1 MRTVQPVIDRHCISC
16 HGLEKTEKVN
26 LVHDGQTYPQSYK
39 ALVALGDH
47 RIGQKGYKTDENTI
61 SRPFEYFAHGSK
73 LPGMLLA
80 DHGDVK
86 VDRDSFM
93 RIVEWLDLNAQC
105 YGDLFPNKLEERRI
119 DPKALAELRSYAA
132 ELLGEKIAAQPE
144 RALIN
149 VAQPEESRIL
159 MAPLAEDSGGWGQID
174 AWKNKDDPGYI
185 KMQTLVAKCII
196 KRPDENRNGWAPD
209 LKSGAGEGWIVK
221 ARENFRQRV
230 REQL

>member
-1 MRTVQPVIDRHCISC
+1 MMHATISIMRTVQPVIDRHCISC

-47 RIGQKGYKTDENTI
+47 RIGLKGYKTEENTI

-80 DHGDVK
+80 DHGDVQ
-86 VDRDSFM
+86 VDRD
-93 RIVEWLDLNAQC
+93 
-105 YGDLFPNKLEERRI
+105 
-119 DPKALAELRSYAA
+119 
-132 ELLGEKIAAQPE
+132 
-144 RALIN
+144 
-149 VAQPEESRIL
+149 
-159 MAPLAEDSGGWGQID
+159 
-174 AWKNKDDPGYI
+174 
-185 KMQTLVAKCII
+185 
-196 KRPDENRNGWAPD
+196 GWAPD

-230 REQL
+230 RE